1 LRYGIEI
8 SQVYSLGTQ
17 VNVKLDK
24 TLLGEVEELIQKGWV
39 KTKKE
44 AFQKALQLLIRTYK
58 AAELADRI
66 DKIREGTE
74 KMPSLTEA
82 VVLSHEEGEGDA

>member
-1 LRYGIEI
+1 
-8 SQVYSLGTQ
+8 LGTQ

>member
-1 LRYGIEI
+1 M
-8 SQVYSLGTQ
+8 YSLGTQ

>member
-58 AAELADRI
+58 AAELAYRF